1 MPHTDTRPERINSE
15 VQRQFAAEC
24 KRRGFVIQDK
34 ATEALQDKIIEWQ
47 PRTNGGPSRN
57 RSPPML
63 TDWPAVLLAI
73 LLSLAVGASIG
84 WFLCQQRMRALC
96 VRCQR
101 ALKMD
106 EGEWEEGE

>member
-1 MPHTDTRPERINSE
+1 
-15 VQRQFAAEC
+15 
-24 KRRGFVIQDK
+24 
-34 ATEALQDKIIEWQ
+34 
-47 PRTNGGPSRN
+47 
-57 RSPPML
+57 ML

-106 EGEWEEGE
+106 EWGPMADDEPVPPQCTTCLFYVLPAGDGWCYMFKEPPEMEGECAQWKEAG